1 MWPYALWAII
11 GLACVLLVV
20 LLFLMTPTV
29 LAEVVIVR
37 DEWRRLWRYVRL
49 RR

>member
-1 MWPYALWAII
+1 MWPYAIWAII
-11 GLACVLLVV
+11 GICCVLLVV

-29 LAEVVIVR
+29 LAEVVIVLE
-37 DEWRRLWRYVRL
+37 EWRRLWRYI